1 MALSTKQRVFIEEYL
16 TCFNATQAALKA
28 GYSPDT
34 AYNTGYENMR
44 KHEIAEAISRRLSE
58 KAMSA
63 DEVLMR
69 LAEQARAAYS
79 DAICEDGTVDVAK
92 LVSSGRAHLIKSI
105 KFTESGKKNVEFY
118 DAQAALQLLGKH
130 HKLFSDV
137 IENKHSGRLELEY
150 VNDWRNADTE
160 NQTPLPA

>member
-1 MALSTKQRVFIEEYL
+1 
-16 TCFNATQAALKA
+16 
-28 GYSPDT
+28 
-34 AYNTGYENMR
+34 
-44 KHEIAEAISRRLSE
+44 
-58 KAMSA
+58 MSA

-79 DAICEDGTVDVAK
+79 DAICEDGTVDVAE
-92 LVSSGRAHLIKSI
+92 LVSPGRAHLIKSI

-150 VNDWRNADTE
+150 VDDWRNADTE
-160 NQTPLPA
+160 DQTPLPA